1 MAKFIETI
9 IVVWQQAPLLY
20 LVVVWAVAAAVLCD
34 RISTKRFIAGNTAM
48 LCGVL
53 AYWGPIVDPQF
64 AHIYI
69 VLCGVPCL
77 VAGYIACKK

>member
-9 IVVWQQAPLLY
+9 IVVWEQAPLLY
-20 LVVVWAVAAAVLCD
+20 LVLAWAFTAGFLCD

-64 AHIYI
+64 AWIYI
-69 VLCGVPCL
+69 VLCGVPC
-77 VAGYIACKK
+77 VTAGYIACKE